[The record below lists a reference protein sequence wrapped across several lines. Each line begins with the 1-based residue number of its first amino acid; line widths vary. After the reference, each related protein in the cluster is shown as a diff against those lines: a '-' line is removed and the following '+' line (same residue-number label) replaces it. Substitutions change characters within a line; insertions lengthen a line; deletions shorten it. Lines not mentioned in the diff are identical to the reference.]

1 MARGEAAARQLVQ
14 ESPASGLPVD
24 PEAVAERLGATVVR
38 QPAPVELSGMLV
50 RRDDQTVIGINAD
63 LDPTR
68 QRFALAH
75 LVGHL
80 QLHRRRDLILDT
92 VERHA
97 LGNLASLP
105 TDREETEANRFALE
119 LLAPETAVRS
129 AAVEADFRTAAQ
141 LVDLLA
147 PRFDLTRS
155 TMAGRL
161 MGLGII
167 LDV

>member
-1 MARGEAAARQLVQ
+1 MARGEAEARSLLADCGLNDLPIDPEPVAMKLGAAVIRQP
-14 ESPASGLPVD
+14 SPA
-24 PEAVAERLGATVVR
+24 
-38 QPAPVELSGMLV
+38 ELSGMLL
-50 RRDDQTVIGINAD
+50 RRDGQAVIGLNDTLPPA
-63 LDPTR
+63 R

-80 QLHRRRDLILDT
+80 HLHRQRDLLLDT

-105 TDREETEANRFALE
+105 TDREEAEANRVALE
-119 LLAPETAVRS
+119 LLAPEAAVRH
-129 AAVEADFRTAAQ
+129 AAIEADFRTAAQ

-147 PRFDLTRS
+147 PRFDLMQS
-155 TMAGRL
+155 AMAARL

>member
-1 MARGEAAARQLVQ
+1 MARGEAEARSLLA
-14 ESPASGLPVD
+14 EYGLNDLPID
-24 PEAVAERLGATVVR
+24 PEQVAVRLGASVLR
-38 QPAPVELSGMLV
+38 HPGPAELSGMLL
-50 RRDDQTVIGINAD
+50 RRDGQAVIGLNDTLPPA
-63 LDPTR
+63 R

-80 QLHRRRDLILDT
+80 HLHRQRDLLLDT

-119 LLAPETAVRS
+119 LLAPETAVRR

-155 TMAGRL
+155 TMAARL